1 MKKITNL
8 IVNGRYVFLTL
19 FIIVACFSLYLSTK
33 VNINEDIMKYL
44 PETSE
49 TKIGKD
55 IMDKEFAKQD
65 SSILNVMFKGLSENK
80 KDDTLKKLEN
90 VEGVSSVKY
99 ENNDKYN
106 KLTVNNTCIM
116 LKTDDIY
123 SVFLNDLNVY
133 LDNIFVCDFKNKD
146 YFWLDSLNKDRQKD
160 LSLV

>member
-1 MKKITNL
+1 MRTYYIFKINKYFAYIYKKWPYKMYKIIEELYYTKDYDML
-8 IVNGRYVFLTL
+8 ISYKYYKKFAVEFNK
-19 FIIVACFSLYLSTK
+19 LS
-33 VNINEDIMKYL
+33 INEYIYNLNK
-44 PETSE
+44 TSNYYHRDNNMH
-49 TKIGKD
+49 I
-55 IMDKEFAKQD
+55 I
-65 SSILNVMFKGLSENK
+65 
-80 KDDTLKKLEN
+80 
-90 VEGVSSVKY
+90 
-99 ENNDKYN
+99 NNDKYN